1 MLLIGSRFYTERSE
15 QKKNSVIPYR
25 ERCLLFARPTFKGAI
40 FECNPYLF
48 LRLNDFRSYSHPS
61 GPEYV
66 FTTFVIRK
74 LFLLKIYATFLCVH
88 LHSPEKRKEFYEN
101 SETLRTKCFVSLWAE
116 LYEGEIFQIIVV
128 RLLLLV
134 LARALNSRSIALY
147 KKMDKRVRQQIK
159 TEKKR
164 LHERG

>member
-15 QKKNSVIPYR
+15 QKKISVIPYR

-66 FTTFVIRK
+66 FTIFVIRK
-74 LFLLKIYATFLCVH
+74 LFLLKIYSTFLCAQ
-88 LHSPEKRKEFYEN
+88 LHSPEKRKEKKKDF
-101 SETLRTKCFVSLWAE
+101 SLK
-116 LYEGEIFQIIVV
+116 FTFT
-128 RLLLLV
+128 
-134 LARALNSRSIALY
+134 SIP
-147 KKMDKRVRQQIK
+147 KR
-159 TEKKR
+159 
-164 LHERG
+164 